1 MATYRELLAKESP
14 EMQARVAE
22 RVEEVSIQI
31 ALSMLRDELNIS
43 QTELAA
49 AMGVKQPSVARME
62 QVDNDPRLSTLK
74 RYVKALGGELTLDV
88 TLPTGKRVAFH
99 I

>member
-1 MATYRELLAKESP
+1 MATYRELLANEST

-22 RVEEVSIQI
+22 RVEEASIKI
-31 ALSMLRDELNIS
+31 ALSMLREEMSMS
-43 QTELAA
+43 QTELAT

-62 QVDNDPRLSTLK
+62 QADNDPRLSTLN
-74 RYVKALGGELTLDV
+74 RYVKALGGELTIGV
-88 TLPTGKRVAFH
+88 TLPTGKHIAFP